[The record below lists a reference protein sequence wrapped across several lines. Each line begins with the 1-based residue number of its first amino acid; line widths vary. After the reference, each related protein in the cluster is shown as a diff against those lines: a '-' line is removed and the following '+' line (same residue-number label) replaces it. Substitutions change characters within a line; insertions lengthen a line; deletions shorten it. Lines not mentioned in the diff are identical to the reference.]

1 MSEIA
6 SWLGAHFLARSHP
19 RSFARSRCDCWPI
32 EVVRVLES
40 RYHENGV
47 DRVRCSRWPLL
58 PAPHPLLLLPAE
70 QAIVLLALGDVL
82 SRSPQICGVPSNRPP
97 NHA

>member
-6 SWLGAHFLARSHP
+6 SWLGELIFSRVRTLVRSLTLRLLAYRGCSGVGVALSREWCRPRAMFKVATTARSP
-19 RSFARSRCDCWPI
+19 
-32 EVVRVLES
+32 
-40 RYHENGV
+40 
-47 DRVRCSRWPLL
+47 PL
-58 PAPHPLLLLPAE
+58 LLLLPAE